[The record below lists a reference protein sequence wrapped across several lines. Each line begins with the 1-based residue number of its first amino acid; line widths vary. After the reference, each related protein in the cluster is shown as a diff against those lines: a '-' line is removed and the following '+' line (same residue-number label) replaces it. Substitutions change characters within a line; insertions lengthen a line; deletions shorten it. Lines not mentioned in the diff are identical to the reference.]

1 MRREN
6 QAESEISSSNK
17 APQLLEEL
25 ATFFKEKGSWEN
37 CSLEQLKTLSRT
49 IYNEYMTTEAYH
61 SALNPTSP
69 SSQPSKLDISN
80 VLAANLEHQ
89 LHLGPLSARESRALA
104 LSKRQNIPSTKA
116 MPSSLFT
123 GDQVLSNG
131 KLFMRDAL
139 YMVEFAASMRE
150 GDPGRLFGVMD
161 VSGCAYMLSF
171 SIYNFSSI

>member
-1 MRREN
+1 MD
-6 QAESEISSSNK
+6 SETNRSTK

-25 ATFFKEKGSWEN
+25 AAFFKAQGSLEN
-37 CSLEQLKTLSRT
+37 CSLEQLKTLSRI
-49 IYNEYMTTEAYH
+49 IYNEYMTTESYY
-61 SALNPTSP
+61 SALNPTSSP
-69 SSQPSKLDISN
+69 SQPSTLDISN

-89 LHLGPLSARESRALA
+89 LHLETLSARDSRALA
-104 LSKRQNIPSTKA
+104 LSQRQNIPSTTA

-150 GDPGRLFGVMD
+150 GDPGRLFRVMD
-161 VSGCAYMLSF
+161 VSEHAYKLFCSKC
-171 SIYNFSSI
+171 NFPTI